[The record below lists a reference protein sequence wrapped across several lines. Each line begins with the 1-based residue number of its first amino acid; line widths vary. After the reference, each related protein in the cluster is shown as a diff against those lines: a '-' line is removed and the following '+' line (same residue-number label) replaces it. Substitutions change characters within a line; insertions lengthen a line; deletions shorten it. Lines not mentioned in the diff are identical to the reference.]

1 MHLTFY
7 LHIPYIHHHLPPTNP
22 TSTTYRYQIS
32 TLFHRYQIST
42 LFLMLLL
49 VQFFNLSILFSDI
62 YVDQFVSMYPAPACP
77 ISNTLLCKYWK
88 CLDVVCNTTPN

>member
-22 TSTTYRYQIS
+22 PSTTY
-32 TLFHRYQIST
+32 RYQIST

-77 ISNTLLCKYWK
+77 ISNTLLCKY
-88 CLDVVCNTTPN
+88 